1 MSDFNEKNPHSNLE
15 DEELEEIKR
24 QILEAES
31 AEVWREEQDSTE
43 EEQESAGQYDP
54 NLTEVL
60 GSEKKYNAHVF
71 DVSKLTVK
79 LPNGSVRKYDLV
91 EHVPAVVIIPVTD
104 EGLILFVKQYRVG
117 ARKVMLEL
125 PAGILNGESGNEDP
139 LQAAD
144 RECREETGY
153 EASSLQRIGGFFMTP
168 GYCTEYIHVF
178 LATELWP
185 NPLPQDDDEFLNT
198 EGIPIEEVY
207 QMAESGMLDDAK
219 TIAALMIAQPY
230 IR

>member
-1 MSDFNEKNPHSNLE
+1 MKGFSMSDFNEKNLHSDPE
-15 DEELEEIKR
+15 
-24 QILEAES
+24 EAES
-31 AEVWREEQDSTE
+31 TEIRREKQKTAS
-43 EEQESAGQYDP
+43 QYNP
-54 NLTEVL
+54 ALTEVL
-60 GSEKKYNAHVF
+60 GSEMIYNAHVF

-79 LPNGSVRKYDLV
+79 LPNGKVRKYDLV

-153 EASSLQRIGGFFMTP
+153 EASSLKRIGGFFMTP
-168 GYCTEYIHVF
+168 GYCTEYIHVY

-185 NPLPQDDDEFLNT
+185 NPLPQDDDEFLNI